1 MKRNWIVA
9 ALVAIAALVIVY
21 QQIETRAKT
30 AASMEGAAPK
40 AGYRAPS
47 LELAALGGETYR
59 VGGKR
64 DKPLLINFW
73 ASWCEPCQKEAPD
86 LQAIYVKYEG
96 RFDLYA
102 VNLTSRDTQGEAE
115 AMAKRFGFTFPI
127 LLDPDG
133 AAEKRYEV
141 RTIPTS
147 YLIDSSGNVA
157 EVLRVLDAG
166 DLDAKLQGMIGGS
179 INHDK

>member
-9 ALVAIAALVIVY
+9 ALVAAAIVVIVY
-21 QQIETRAKT
+21 QQLEARAKT
-30 AASMEGAAPK
+30 AASVEGTAPK
-40 AGYRAPS
+40 AGYQAPP

-59 VGGKR
+59 IGGKR

-86 LQAIYVKYEG
+86 LQAIYAKYEG

-102 VNLTSRDTQGEAE
+102 VNLTSRDTQGDAE

-127 LLDPDG
+127 LFDPDG
-133 AAEKRYEV
+133 AAERRYEV

-147 YLIDSSGNVA
+147 YLIDSGGNVA
-157 EVLRVLDAG
+157 EVLRVLNAD
-166 DLDAKLQGMIGGS
+166 DLDAKLKRMIEG
-179 INHDK
+179 